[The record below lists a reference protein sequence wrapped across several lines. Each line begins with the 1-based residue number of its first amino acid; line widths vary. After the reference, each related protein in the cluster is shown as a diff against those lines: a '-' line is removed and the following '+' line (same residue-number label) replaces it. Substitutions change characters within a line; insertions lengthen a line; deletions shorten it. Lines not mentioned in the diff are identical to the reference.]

1 MRRTLVVAALVA
13 GVGAIYV
20 LRLDAAAGLF
30 VDDAWYIVLA
40 QSLVQ
45 GDGFRLISSATTPIL
60 PAFPPGFP
68 MLLAPVLAVTPNF
81 PDNVAAL
88 KAVSI
93 VAMFGVAVAMYLHL
107 VRHRSVP
114 AHVAAVVAVIT
125 VLMPAFVFLAT
136 STVMAEAVF
145 TLGQLCVVLAVE
157 RAARAPAQDATRG
170 AIVGGVIAGATL
182 LVRLAGVAGMA
193 ASALYLWHKRG
204 WRVAMVF
211 AAVTAACYAPWA
223 VYASANR
230 DSQDEHAR
238 HGGSVAYS
246 YRDLLLMRYG
256 GEAHSGRVTWSA
268 MPGRIGAN
276 LLNLAGRDIGAF
288 ILPAVYRGPEES
300 GQEVF
305 GMSGETGI
313 RASSMGG
320 VTATVMVSLTI
331 SLVALVGFLAAARR
345 QFTVAEAIVPL
356 TLAMIVLVPARTFRY
371 VLPLAPFV
379 VFYFVCGLE
388 VLSAALARSREWG
401 FGGAFRIAAACILA
415 FFCVEHLVYIRSM
428 TSATPPVWLAEHARV
443 TAVTDWLA
451 ANLTGDGSVA
461 SNNPG
466 LVYLSTG
473 RRGVSMGN
481 ARANWQ
487 HWQRSG
493 IRYGVALHPADKPD
507 ESLDYQTL
515 YQSPDRSRWVIELPR
530 TLTENDR
537 QP

>member
-1 MRRTLVVAALVA
+1 MTRPLGVAALVA
-13 GVGAIYV
+13 GVSAIYV

-40 QSLVQ
+40 KSLAQ

-88 KAVSI
+88 KAVSV
-93 VAMFGVAVAMYLHL
+93 VAMFGVAAVTYLHL

-114 AHVAAVVAVIT
+114 APVATVVALIA

-145 TLGQLCVVLAVE
+145 TLGQLCVVLSVE

-170 AIVGGVIAGATL
+170 AIVGGLIAGVTL
-182 LVRLAGVAGMA
+182 LVRLAGVAGVV
-193 ASALYLWHKRG
+193 ASALYLWHRRG

-211 AAVTAACYAPWA
+211 VAVTGMCYAPWA
-223 VYASANR
+223 AYAAAKR
-230 DSQDEHAR
+230 DGQDELVR
-238 HGGSVAYS
+238 HGGSVAYR

-256 GEAHSGRVTWSA
+256 GEAHGGRVTWA
-268 MPGRIGAN
+268 EMPGRIGAN
-276 LLNLAGRDIGAF
+276 LLNVAGRDIGAF
-288 ILPAVYRGPEES
+288 ILPAVYRGSSES

-320 VTATVMVSLTI
+320 VTATVMVSLAVST
-331 SLVALVGFLAAARR
+331 VALVGFIAAARR
-345 QFTVAEAIVPL
+345 RFTVAEAIVPV
-356 TLAMIVLVPARTFRY
+356 TLAMIMLVPARTFRY
-371 VLPLAPFV
+371 ALPLAPFV
-379 VFYFVCGLE
+379 AFYFLCGLE
-388 VLSAALARSREWG
+388 ALSAAIARSREWH
-401 FGGAFRIAAACILA
+401 FSGAFRIAATCILA
-415 FFCVEHLVYIRSM
+415 FFVAEHTAYLRSVK
-428 TSATPPVWLAEHARV
+428 SGTPPPWLKEYADV
-443 TAVTDWLA
+443 KTVTDWLA
-451 ANLTGDGSVA
+451 TNLTGEGSVA

-466 LVYLSTG
+466 LVYLTTG

-481 ARANWQ
+481 VRENWQ
-487 HWQRSG
+487 QWQRSG
-493 IRYGVALHPADKPD
+493 IRYGVAIHPASKPD
-507 ESLDYQTL
+507 NTLPYRTL
-515 YQSPDRSRWVIELPR
+515 YESPDGSRWVVTLPPR
-530 TLTENDR
+530 LTENDR
-537 QP
+537 RP